1 MRKLITMMAALLMLS
16 LNVSAADE
24 TESRIRAALSALNAQ
39 VPILSVR
46 ASAFPDLYE
55 VKLASGELLY
65 TNANGSHFVV
75 GEVYRVE
82 TNGGLVNLT
91 EENKKI
97 GRVEQLKT
105 VAREDM
111 VIFPAKGEKKA
122 HVTVYTD
129 VDCFYCRKL
138 HKEMKAITEQ
148 GIEVRYLAF
157 PRAGAGSKAHQTME
171 SIWCAAEDQ
180 RGKLM
185 TQAKS
190 GASIPATVCENSP
203 VIAQWQLG
211 QQMGVNGT
219 PALVLE
225 DGTMVPGYV
234 PAPQLAKM
242 LNVVN

>member
-1 MRKLITMMAALLMLS
+1 MRKFLTMMAAMMMLS

-24 TESRIRAALSALNAQ
+24 HEATIRASLSALNAQ

-65 TNANGSHFVV
+65 TNATGSHFVV
-75 GEVYRVE
+75 GEVYRVAS
-82 TNGGLVNLT
+82 NGGLVNLT
-91 EENKKI
+91 EENKKT
-97 GRVEQLKT
+97 GRVEQLAK
-105 VAREDM
+105 VSREDM
-111 VIFPAKGEKKA
+111 VIFPAQGEKKA

-157 PRAGAGSKAHQTME
+157 PRAGVGSKAHKTME

-185 TQAKS
+185 TQAKN
-190 GASIPATVCENSP
+190 GASIPTSVCETSP
-203 VIAQWQLG
+203 VMAQYKLG

-242 LNVVN
+242 LNVAQ

>member
-1 MRKLITMMAALLMLS
+1 MRKFFTMMAALMMLS
-16 LNVSAADE
+16 LNASAADDNE
-24 TESRIRAALSALNAQ
+24 ATIRASLSALNAR
-39 VPILSVR
+39 VPILSVK

-65 TNANGSHFVV
+65 TNATGSHFVV

-82 TNGGLVNLT
+82 SNGGLVNLT
-91 EENKKI
+91 EEDKKI
-97 GRVEQLKT
+97 GRIEQLET
-105 VAREDM
+105 INREDM
-111 VIFPAKGEKKA
+111 IIFPASGEKKA

-138 HKEMKAITEQ
+138 HKEMEAITEQ

-180 RGKLM
+180 RSELM
-185 TQAKS
+185 TQAKQ
-190 GASIPATVCENSP
+190 GVEIPVNVCGNSP
-203 VIAQWQLG
+203 VMAQYQLG

-225 DGTMVPGYV
+225 DGTLVPGYV

-242 LNVVN
+242 LNVTQ